1 MTIQTTFTT
10 LTLTVS
16 LISGSWTLANDEPT
30 AEQPADA
37 VPVQLEAQPLVFPGA
52 DPLLP
57 IETVARLI
65 AADPLWGFESILQ
78 EARSPMTWQDPDG
91 TPLPFQDDSE
101 ILEFLRTARIL
112 SQKRVGVGVNGIS
125 KVLLEKDGVQVHAA
139 FRKVNISKV
148 QVRLAS
154 GAVKYDFRDD
164 CRFEV
169 AAYRVSKLL
178 GLDNVPPV
186 VKRRIGGHAGTLQVW
201 VESAMMEKERS
212 SEQIQPPTPL
222 PWSYQW
228 QTLRLFDNLIDND
241 DRNAGNILIDSDWK
255 VWMIDHTRSFSRTKK
270 LRNPQLIRWCRRDL
284 WERLQ
289 ELDREVLERECK
301 KVLSGSQIGAL
312 MARRDLL
319 VQHIQKL
326 IDERGEG
333 AVLFSH
339 FQEP

>member
-1 MTIQTTFTT
+1 MVQF
-10 LTLTVS
+10 
-16 LISGSWTLANDEPT
+16 SGSTS
-30 AEQPADA
+30 
-37 VPVQLEAQPLVFPGA
+37 VFPGA
-52 DPLLP
+52 DPPLP
-57 IETVARLI
+57 IETIARRI
-65 AADPLWGFESILQ
+65 AEDPLWGFESILQ
-78 EARSPMTWQDPDG
+78 EAPSPLRWQDPDG
-91 TPLPFQDDSE
+91 TPLPFQDDSQ

-112 SQKRVGVGVNGIS
+112 SQKSVGVGVNKIS
-125 KVLLEKDGVQVHAA
+125 KVLLEQDGVQLHAA
-139 FRKVNISKV
+139 FRKVSISKTKMK
-148 QVRLAS
+148 LAS
-154 GAVKYDFRDD
+154 GKVKYGFRDD

-186 VKRRIGGHAGTLQVW
+186 VKRKIGRDTGTLQLW
-201 VESAMMEKERS
+201 VENAMMEKERS
-212 SEQIQPPTPL
+212 SEKIQPPTAL

-255 VWMIDHTRSFSRTKK
+255 VWMIDHTRAFSRTKK
-270 LRNPQLIRWCRRDL
+270 LPNPQLIRWCRRDL
-284 WERLQ
+284 WGRLQ
-289 ELDREVLERECK
+289 ELDREELEKECK

-319 VQHIQKL
+319 LQHIQKL